1 MFCVIGLF
9 AAKDMLGVYF
19 SLLYYIVYPAVIYL
33 IAVGFNAISQQGTCN
48 SVTNITNCF
57 TGAAY
62 TLGYLYATMVAVN
75 LIGPN
80 GIFTFEPE
88 EPPIINMSQSAPPP
102 LSTNENITKK
112 EETGRTGI
120 PSAPPPLPQG
130 SDEISQKGSDD
141 VQKNPR
147 GENMNKKRASGAT
160 ENDPQEVSITNRAD
174 SANSTLDNPTNP
186 QGGGK
191 RILRQ
196 RGGVY
201 PSKDKMSDAAL
212 MIRSFFTTLRAPAMS
227 LFIRD
232 PNAATLE
239 DVETKSPIYTGIGIG
254 FWACL
259 ATISGQIISNSI
271 AQVCGGTS

>member
-1 MFCVIGLF
+1 MSLLLASILGVIAMFCVIGLF
-9 AAKDMLGVYF
+9 AAKPILGIYF
-19 SLLYYIVYPAVIYL
+19 NILYYIVYPIAIYL
-33 IAVGFNAISQQGTCN
+33 IAVGFNAISQRGACN
-48 SVTNITNCF
+48 GVTNITSCF

-80 GIFTFEPE
+80 GILTFEPE
-88 EPPIINMSQSAPPP
+88 ALPVKNTIEKPANIPEKSANIPEKPANIPEKSASPLGTAPPP
-102 LSTNENITKK
+102 LGVGPVTKK
-112 EETGRTGI
+112 
-120 PSAPPPLPQG
+120 
-130 SDEISQKGSDD
+130 
-141 VQKNPR
+141 
-147 GENMNKKRASGAT
+147 
-160 ENDPQEVSITNRAD
+160 
-174 SANSTLDNPTNP
+174 SANSLTEDPTPPSEQNNGNP

-196 RGGVY
+196 RGGGT
-201 PSKDKMSDAAL
+201 DKMSDAAL

-239 DVETKSPIYTGIGIG
+239 DVETKSPVYTGIGVG

-259 ATISGQIISNSI
+259 ATISGQVISSSI
-271 AQVCGGTS
+271 AQVC

>member
-1 MFCVIGLF
+1 MLCVIGLF
-9 AAKDMLGVYF
+9 AAKKMLGVYF

-33 IAVGFNAISQQGTCN
+33 IAVGFNVIAQQGTCHGI
-48 SVTNITNCF
+48 TNLTNCF
-57 TGAAY
+57 MGATY

-80 GIFTFEPE
+80 GILTFEPE
-88 EPPIINMSQSAPPP
+88 EVPILNTSQSAPPP
-102 LSTNENITKK
+102 LSKNV
-112 EETGRTGI
+112 EEMGQIGI
-120 PSAPPPLPQG
+120 QSAPPPLPQG
-130 SDEISQKGSDD
+130 SDEISH
-141 VQKNPR
+141 KNSQD
-147 GENMNKKRASGAT
+147 ENMTKKKVNDRPSPSGAAT
-160 ENDPQEVSITNRAD
+160 NKQQAVSSNVPSPLANPP
-174 SANSTLDNPTNP
+174 SAPPAVYSSQSNEGDP

-201 PSKDKMSDAAL
+201 KDKMSDAAL

-239 DVETKSPIYTGIGIG
+239 DVETKSPVYTGIGIG

-271 AQVCGGTS
+271 AQVC

>member
-9 AAKDMLGVYF
+9 AAKQMLGFYF
-19 SLLYYIVYPAVIYL
+19 NILYYIVYPAVIYL
-33 IAVGFNAISQQGTCN
+33 IAVGFNAITQQGTCN

-62 TLGYLYATMVAVN
+62 TVGYLYATMVAVN

-102 LSTNENITKK
+102 LPPGLNKNST
-112 EETGRTGI
+112 ETGQIGQ
-120 PSAPPPLPQG
+120 SAPPPQG
-130 SDEISQKGSDD
+130 SDEISQKKS
-141 VQKNPR
+141 Q
-147 GENMNKKRASGAT
+147 GEIMTKKGVPNSSGET
-160 ENDPQEVSITNRAD
+160 SNDPTAGVGRPIGSAVSV
-174 SANSTLDNPTNP
+174 NSTLGNPTLP
-186 QGGGK
+186 QEGGK

-196 RGGVY
+196 KGGVY
-201 PSKDKMSDAAL
+201 PPKDKMSDAAL

-239 DVETKSPIYTGIGIG
+239 DVETKSPVYTGIGIG

-259 ATISGQIISNSI
+259 ATISGQIISSSI
-271 AQVCGGTS
+271 AQVC

>member
-1 MFCVIGLF
+1 MLCVIGLF
-9 AAKDMLGVYF
+9 AAKKMLGVYF

-33 IAVGFNAISQQGTCN
+33 IAVGFNVIAQQGTCHGI
-48 SVTNITNCF
+48 TNLTNCF
-57 TGAAY
+57 MGATY

-80 GIFTFEPE
+80 GILTFEPE
-88 EPPIINMSQSAPPP
+88 EVPIIKMS
-102 LSTNENITKK
+102 
-112 EETGRTGI
+112 
-120 PSAPPPLPQG
+120 PSAPPPLPKGSNDIPQKG
-130 SDEISQKGSDD
+130 SDEIPPKSQGVNMTKKGVPNS
-141 VQKNPR
+141 
-147 GENMNKKRASGAT
+147 SGT
-160 ENDPQEVSITNRAD
+160 TQNDPQKVPGTPISSAVSN
-174 SANSTLDNPTNP
+174 NSTLGDPTNP

-196 RGGVY
+196 RGGD
-201 PSKDKMSDAAL
+201 PSKDTMSDAAL

-239 DVETKSPIYTGIGIG
+239 DVETKSPVYTGIGVG

-259 ATISGQIISNSI
+259 ATISGQVISTSI
-271 AQVCGGTS
+271 AQVC

>member
-1 MFCVIGLF
+1 MSTTATTVPKKATTATKATKATTATTATPTTATTIGANISTSLLLASILGVIAMFCVIGLF

-33 IAVGFNAISQQGTCN
+33 IAVGFNAITQQGTCN

-102 LSTNENITKK
+102 LSTNENITKN
-112 EETGRTGI
+112 EETGRTGR

-130 SDEISQKGSDD
+130 PDEILQKGSDD

-196 RGGVY
+196 RGGY
-201 PSKDKMSDAAL
+201 
-212 MIRSFFTTLRAPAMS
+212 TLPRT
-227 LFIRD
+227 R
-232 PNAATLE
+232 
-239 DVETKSPIYTGIGIG
+239 
-254 FWACL
+254 
-259 ATISGQIISNSI
+259 
-271 AQVCGGTS
+271 

>member
-9 AAKDMLGVYF
+9 AAKQMLGFYF
-19 SLLYYIVYPAVIYL
+19 NILYYIVYPAVIYL

-80 GIFTFEPE
+80 GILTFEPE
-88 EPPIINMSQSAPPP
+88 EAPIIKMSQSAPPP
-102 LSTNENITKK
+102 LPK
-112 EETGRTGI
+112 
-120 PSAPPPLPQG
+120 G
-130 SDEISQKGSDD
+130 SDEIPPKSQGM
-141 VQKNPR
+141 
-147 GENMNKKRASGAT
+147 NMTKMGVSGT
-160 ENDPQEVSITNRAD
+160 TQNDPQKVPGTPISSAVSN
-174 SANSTLDNPTNP
+174 NSTLGDPTNP

-196 RGGVY
+196 RGGD
-201 PSKDKMSDAAL
+201 PSKDTMSDAAL

-239 DVETKSPIYTGIGIG
+239 DVETKSPLYTGIGVG

-259 ATISGQIISNSI
+259 ATISGQVISSSI
-271 AQVCGGTS
+271 AQVC